1 MRKDDV
7 DGLGYLYSDCGE
19 EITSRYADL
28 LIDDVFKLAFGQE
41 STKDVMIEFLNR
53 VIPDRKIVEVDFMD
67 KEMRS
72 VNRREKNSVYDM
84 NCETDDGTRIIVE
97 LQRRKQLDYAERAIY
112 YSTFQIRN
120 QVEAGTFGYNFCPV
134 YVINILDFD
143 LDVNEGN
150 PNVLT
155 TYRLCETT
163 THEQLTDKYTLI
175 FIELRK
181 FKKSEEELSTD
192 ILEGIYFCL
201 KNMSVLNERPK
212 QLEHEIFKK
221 IFDVAELANMDEVKR
236 SEILRKMTTE
246 RDLSNQMAYA
256 IKVGRE
262 EGLEKGMAE
271 GLEKGIK
278 KGIEQG
284 IEKGREK
291 GMAEGIK
298 EGSYA
303 KSVEI
308 AKRLKEMGMPVSD
321 IVSATGLDSDKVS
334 EL

>member
-1 MRKDDV
+1 MRKNDL
-7 DGLGYLYSDCGE
+7 DGLGYLYPDCGE

-28 LIDDVFKLAFGQE
+28 LIDDVFKLVFGQE

-53 VIPDRKIVEVDFMD
+53 VIPDRKILDVEFMD
-67 KEMRS
+67 KEMKS
-72 VNRREKNSVYDM
+72 VNRREKSSVYDM

-120 QVEAGTFGYNFCPV
+120 QVEAGTLGYNFCPV

-192 ILEGIYFCL
+192 ILEGFYFCL
-201 KNMSVLNERPK
+201 RNMSVLKERPK

-256 IKVGRE
+256 TMIGRE
-262 EGLEKGMAE
+262 EGLEKGLAEGRAKGIAEGRTEGRAE
-271 GLEKGIK
+271 GL
-278 KGIEQG
+278 
-284 IEKGREK
+284 
-291 GMAEGIK
+291 A

-308 AKRLKEMGMPVSD
+308 AKRLKEIGMSVSE
-321 IVSATGLDSDKVS
+321 IASVTGLGSDAVS